1 MRSHF
6 RLFSFT
12 VAVTGLALSG
22 LALFSSVPT
31 SALIASVAP
40 ATSAG
45 AASGSTVS
53 MLGFW
58 NSHAYIT
65 DWGPTF
71 PADKPPGGPY
81 PNPTTIT
88 SYDPAT
94 GAFSGIDDAWGVGR
108 ENITGTLHKDG
119 AVTYTIVDPGNVLHG
134 TGTVIFDAETTT
146 ATWKGTWS
154 NSIGEHGTSY
164 GTWKGFRI
172 SGTVRLGCSFC
183 SATPALP
190 VVGVDVGVH
199 GSYSL
204 SNTLTTD
211 SDGRFK
217 DVLPSGSYSVTPDV
231 AGWTFTPASREVT
244 SNGTAVQADFDG
256 CPAAG
261 STSLAGM
268 WSMITG
274 PPSTTLQAG
283 FKKCFNHFDVTYDS
297 SEKSIHLH
305 WDVKGVTCEGGPGG
319 TVGFRTIPLEK
330 PLEYNWV
337 FPARVIKN
345 GKKKVGWAYGDF
357 APGYGSGGG
366 VQVAVEINPKGSSGS
381 VRISDTKTL
390 KDIHRIDNTDWWC
403 WPKSET
409 MTLVPK

>member
-12 VAVTGLALSG
+12 VAVTGLALTG

-40 ATSAG
+40 AASAG

-134 TGTVIFDAETTT
+134 TGTVTFDAETTT

-231 AGWTFTPASREVT
+231 AGWTFTPASLRSPPTAPQSKPISTGAPRPGHVSGRYVVHDHWPAVHDAASRFQKVFQPLRCHLRLFREEH
-244 SNGTAVQADFDG
+244 
-256 CPAAG
+256 
-261 STSLAGM
+261 
-268 WSMITG
+268 
-274 PPSTTLQAG
+274 PPSLGCERRDLRGWPGRHSGLPDDPPRKSPLNTT
-283 FKKCFNHFDVTYDS
+283 
-297 SEKSIHLH
+297 
-305 WDVKGVTCEGGPGG
+305 
-319 TVGFRTIPLEK
+319 
-330 PLEYNWV
+330 
-337 FPARVIKN
+337 
-345 GKKKVGWAYGDF
+345 
-357 APGYGSGGG
+357 
-366 VQVAVEINPKGSSGS
+366 GSSQ
-381 VRISDTKTL
+381 
-390 KDIHRIDNTDWWC
+390 
-403 WPKSET
+403 PA
-409 MTLVPK
+409 